1 MQLKKWI
8 LTPVIN
14 FFTLKNKKFPTVF
27 GSIIFLILSAFF
39 AIIFSG
45 IFVAIFFEKETITN
59 KIATEL
65 IFTVFN
71 FIFSVLII
79 KSYYKKAFKSLFN
92 FKLNY
97 LIIFPMFL
105 VILGSFIISSS
116 MDILFS
122 FKDRG
127 VIEFLK
133 MGFGS
138 DLNLILIIVM
148 VSFSA
153 PFFEEILFRGFILR
167 GFLGNYSPVV
177 SVLISAIMFSLFHFN
192 PAQSVN
198 AFILGFTFG
207 IVFIKLKSIVPAM
220 IMHFINNGIGT
231 GILLMVIF
239 SGEKL
244 EIDNSEQPESKW
256 FALIG
261 FLGLFFIYLGLK
273 YIFKLSKLKNQSF
286 LPSKEE
292 SEEFQALLFDDNI
305 KVRKKK
311 EPKETA
317 NEVQNTSDEVQNTN
331 DTSNLPIKR
340 VIGFHKEDYVKS
352 LIMKGYTNEEIMMKV
367 SQVTRDRIEELRE
380 ELFNNNSNEAEEDD
394 NEENKE

>member
-14 FFTLKNKKFPTVF
+14 FFTLKDKKFPTLF
-27 GSIIFLILSAFF
+27 GSILFLILSSIL

-45 IFVAIFFEKETITN
+45 IFVAIFFRKETITN

-65 IFTVFN
+65 VFTVFN
-71 FIFSVLII
+71 FVFSVLII

-97 LIIFPMFL
+97 WIIFPMFL

-116 MDILFS
+116 MDILFN

-127 VIEFLK
+127 ILDFLK

-138 DLNLILIIVM
+138 DLNLILIIAM

-153 PFFEEILFRGFILR
+153 PFFEEIIFRGFILR
-167 GFLGNYSPVV
+167 GFIGNYSPFV
-177 SVLISAIMFSLFHFN
+177 SVFISAIMFSLIHFN

-207 IVFIKLKSIVPAM
+207 IVFIKLKSIIPAM

-261 FLGLFFIYLGLK
+261 LLGLFFIYLGLK
-273 YIFKLSKLKNQSF
+273 YIFKLSKLKNQSI
-286 LPSKEE
+286 LPNKEE
-292 SEEFQALLFDDNI
+292 TEEFKALLFDDNI
-305 KVRKKK
+305 IIRKKK
-311 EPKETA
+311 EPKEKTT
-317 NEVQNTSDEVQNTN
+317 EVQNVTD
-331 DTSNLPIKR
+331 DSNLPIKR
-340 VIGFHKEDYVKS
+340 VIAFHKEDYVKS
-352 LIMKGYTNEEIMMKV
+352 LIMKGYSNEEIMMKI
-367 SQVTRDRIEELRE
+367 SQVTRDRIEELRD
-380 ELFNNNSNEAEEDD
+380 ELFNNSDEAEEDNFEESQEKD
-394 NEENKE
+394 NQKE